1 MVLHNGESEGIP
13 HSAKIDTDQLCCPH
27 CGTKLR
33 WALVSDEM
41 VSRNLAR
48 SSEGPRIVPN
58 APVETP
64 GPVVESCGDSLLLL
78 EAIEKRAILTA
89 MRRAGNDKKLATRLL
104 GIGKTTLYRKLK
116 EYDFDPLSTLVS
128 ADIASA
134 TTGTGI
140 IQGAPAEKNE
150 TIGTVEPTNQ
160 HNPLEDAEKT
170 AILNAMQEAEND
182 RRLVAQR
189 LGIGRTTLYRRLKK
203 YGFPLSRRPR
213 RKAAREI

>member
-1 MVLHNGESEGIP
+1 
-13 HSAKIDTDQLCCPH
+13 
-27 CGTKLR
+27 
-33 WALVSDEM
+33 
-41 VSRNLAR
+41 
-48 SSEGPRIVPN
+48 
-58 APVETP
+58 
-64 GPVVESCGDSLLLL
+64 L

-116 EYDFDPLSTLVS
+116 EYDFNALATLVS
-128 ADIASA
+128 TDMASA
-134 TTGTGI
+134 TTDTGI
-140 IQGAPAEKNE
+140 IQEAPAERNE

-203 YGFPLSRRPR
+203 HGFPLSRRPR
-213 RKAAREI
+213 RNAAREI